1 MIHMTDLI
9 TKKMSDDIEDTDDTH
24 DRLNNKEN
32 V

>member
-9 TKKMSDDIEDTDDTH
+9 TKKMPDDIEDTDDTH